1 MYNVNPVDLIQ
12 RIRAGA
18 NPQQLMISILED
30 NMKDTPMGEN
40 LLLLAKEG
48 KSADIEKIVRNIFE
62 QNNLDFDQEF
72 MTFKQNMGL
81 K

>member
-48 KSADIEKIVRNIFE
+48 KSADIEKIVRNMFE